1 MLFYKLNESMR
12 HLLYFLL
19 LVCFLGNIKAQK
31 SVGQVN
37 GFYVCSKTEDY
48 NKFIVS
54 DYRFYDKSMY
64 EKTDDSIRS
73 LFVHYRWI
81 KYNQNVAVG
90 KHCVLDVKLNDTVSW
105 AKNKLFL
112 EQTFPYMATREET
125 NELEMI
131 NMQVPIDLSL
141 EISFKLNL
149 PKRYNR
155 KNKYDGWSK
164 GELAEIKS
172 ITNMIRSSYL
182 YDDINSI
189 LKKYKLTIDNVRVTE
204 PTLAFTPKKFLDV
217 YSQYSNKK
225 LPRQILGLY
234 ITLVLKPCSE

>member
-1 MLFYKLNESMR
+1 
-12 HLLYFLL
+12 
-19 LVCFLGNIKAQK
+19 
-31 SVGQVN
+31 
-37 GFYVCSKTEDY
+37 
-48 NKFIVS
+48 
-54 DYRFYDKSMY
+54 MY
-64 EKTDDSIRS
+64 EETDDSIRS

-81 KYNQNVAVG
+81 KYNQNAAVG
-90 KHCVLDVKLNDTVSW
+90 KHCVLDVGLNDTVSW

-141 EISFKLNL
+141 AISFKLNL

-155 KNKYDGWSK
+155 KNKYDGWGK

-189 LKKYKLTIDNVRVTE
+189 LKKHKLTIDNVRVTE
-204 PTLAFTPKKFLDV
+204 LTLAFLENQGHAVSSNDMPLLLYSSFTIFQSKTP
-217 YSQYSNKK
+217 
-225 LPRQILGLY
+225 LPSSSSSMP
-234 ITLVLKPCSE
+234 KPTTSRLSALNGARYWRS